1 MKKTPLII
9 GGTVLTLGLI
19 GGGIFAF
26 QALGNGSEIEVI
38 PVSYVSTSWWGDY
51 NESSGYV
58 SSDMVQEV
66 KLQDQ
71 KVVQEILVEEGQQV
85 SINDPLM
92 VYDGT
97 LVELELEMQR
107 LTIKNL
113 DVQIQSSKQA
123 LQKLQSTKPIA
134 VVTKK
139 SSQVIPVTSI
149 NVKESQTNE
158 SELNYATELVLQED
172 GTYTLEVQSSQLLT
186 VSFLYR
192 LKGLDEVG
200 QTQISNPIQL
210 TLTILQE
217 DGTDPMVKFL
227 DGSVLEIKE
236 GFTQSTVSDYFKEEE
251 SQPVCPNPEPCPT
264 PESTP
269 DSEPCPTPE
278 PIPEPEPEPTPEPEP
293 EPTPEP
299 DLEPDVVIP
308 EEGYT
313 QDELNQLIQEKE
325 TEIMNLELDYK
336 EAILKEEQIKKELEN
351 LTVRSSVNG
360 IVKKVGDPIVDA
372 VNESP
377 LIVVSSESGLYLKGT
392 ITEHQLGKVEVG
404 QLVDVMSWGNW
415 RKLYAQPLPRFTL
428 IQLMRIPT
436 QTSMLMFLITHLS
449 LILKKR
455 AT

>member
-9 GGTVLTLGLI
+9 GGTVLTLTLI

-26 QALGNGSEIEVI
+26 QALGNRSEIEVI

-71 KVVQEILVEEGQQV
+71 KIVQEILVEEGQQV

-113 DVQIQSSKQA
+113 DVQIQSAKQA

-200 QTQISNPIQL
+200 QTQISNPMQL
-210 TLTILQE
+210 TLTILGE
-217 DGTDPMVKFL
+217 DKTDPMVKFL

-251 SQPVCPNPEPCPT
+251 SQPVCPNPQPCPT

-278 PIPEPEPEPTPEPEP
+278 PN
-293 EPTPEP
+293 
-299 DLEPDVVIP
+299 
-308 EEGYT
+308 
-313 QDELNQLIQEKE
+313 QSLNLNRRRSL
-325 TEIMNLELDYK
+325 NL
-336 EAILKEEQIKKELEN
+336 
-351 LTVRSSVNG
+351 S
-360 IVKKVGDPIVDA
+360 
-372 VNESP
+372 
-377 LIVVSSESGLYLKGT
+377 
-392 ITEHQLGKVEVG
+392 
-404 QLVDVMSWGNW
+404 
-415 RKLYAQPLPRFTL
+415 KLQS
-428 IQLMRIPT
+428 
-436 QTSMLMFLITHLS
+436 QTSNQML
-449 LILKKR
+449 
-455 AT
+455 